1 MQDDR
6 QIIISPSVFLAPKV
20 MEAPEGLTIMQIVTR
35 MYEVSGT
42 HPACR
47 YYDVLV
53 EIDGVPVPRSRWDV
67 IPPADAHV
75 LIHAHV
81 HGGRG
86 KNPLRTILT
95 ILVVVV
101 AAAATWYA
109 GGAGGWGTAGA
120 LGLKGAAAAGYGAV
134 VGAAVSTAGML
145 LVDAIAPIRQ
155 PSQKSRSYSDS
166 DTYFIQG
173 ARNQIKP
180 YDPVPVIL
188 GRHKMVPP
196 LGTKPYTE
204 LLGNDEY
211 LRMLFVWG
219 YGPLKIENIRIGDT
233 PIENYEGVEIET
245 VEGREGDPPL
255 TLMPDVVETEGIGI
269 ELVHADGPITRTAKA
284 GAKELSV
291 DILFPHG
298 LLLINKKGK
307 RYAVTVSVSVE
318 YREIGAATWTAA
330 HTFTV
335 TDKTTSAI
343 RRGFRWKVNAAKQ
356 YEIRLNRITR
366 DIADDHYLDTVTWS
380 VMRSFIGTKPVPFP
394 HPLAMTAIRIKATD
408 QLQGIIDNLSGIVS
422 SYAPV
427 WDKITG
433 KWSGEA
439 VTSNPA
445 ALFRLV
451 LTSNANARKRSSLQ
465 INDDNLGEFYEF
477 CEAGGYKF
485 NMVRDFQASVWDTLG
500 DIAAAARAAPCLP
513 DGKWGVTMD
522 DADKPVVQHISPR
535 NSWGF
540 QAEKTL
546 YHHPHAFRVRFN
558 NELDEWNTDE
568 RIVYDDGYSAV
579 NATLFE
585 AIEFPGITCPDLAWK
600 FGRYHIA
607 QARLR
612 PETYSVYMDYEH
624 LVCRRGSKVR
634 ISHDVPLW
642 GSGYGRVKSITTD
655 GDNTT
660 GVVLDD
666 KVPMEAGKNYVCR
679 FRLADADNTSL
690 LLSVNTVVGETSEL
704 TFQSPVPTASGPQA
718 GDLAMFG
725 QAERETVEL
734 LVKGIERADDL
745 VARLIL
751 VDVGEA
757 IYDADKGTIPPFNP
771 STTSPMDISRIAPPA
786 PQITRVESGTAAL
799 LITATGITSR
809 IFVTL
814 QASGT
819 MRVDKFIVRYRDVE
833 SSPWSYAEAHADSPT
848 AILSPVS
855 DGESYEIQ
863 AQSVSIYGPKS
874 SWSASV
880 YETVVGQ
887 SEPPADVTGFAC
899 NIISSG
905 AHLSWDP
912 LIAADLSHYR
922 IRWSPL
928 TSGATWAGSVD
939 LVTKASASSTAI
951 TVPAMIGSYLIKGVD
966 YSGSESAVAAV
977 ATSSIARVAGLNYV
991 ASIESPPWEGTA
1003 DGLAYFE
1010 SSGGLR
1016 LILDTSQGNATL
1028 VESGHYT
1035 FGAIDLVSVY
1045 TSRVSAQIDCVSVD
1059 LLSDL
1064 YDHDDLYAI
1073 PNLYGDVEGKTD
1085 AWLEI
1090 STTNDDPAG
1099 TPAWSDWMPFII
1111 GDYTARA
1118 FRFRVYGQGTPPSI
1132 TPVITRVVI
1141 GVDME
1146 DRTVSFAETIPVG
1159 GTRISFDSP
1168 FAVPPEIGIAIL
1180 NGQEGDYYEI
1190 TNKNEG
1196 GFDIV
1201 FTNGGASVSR
1211 NITGIAKAYGAKEV
1225 I

>member
-20 MEAPEGLTIMQIVTR
+20 MQAPEGLTIMQIVTR
-35 MYEVSGT
+35 MYEVSGVPT
-42 HPACR
+42 ACR

-53 EIDGVPVPRSRWDV
+53 EIDGVPVPRSGWDM
-67 IPPADAHV
+67 IPSADAHV
-75 LIHAHV
+75 LIHAPV
-81 HGGRG
+81 HGGGR
-86 KNPLRTILT
+86 KNPLRTVLT

-101 AAAATWYA
+101 AAAATAYA

-120 LGLKGAAAAGYGAV
+120 LGLKGAAAAGYSAV
-134 VGAAVSTAGML
+134 VGAAVATAGMM
-145 LVDAIAPIRQ
+145 LVDAIAPIRSE
-155 PSQKSRSYSDS
+155 SQKSGSYSDS

-188 GRHKMVPP
+188 GRHKVVPP

-211 LRMLFVWG
+211 LRMLFIWG

-245 VEGREGDPPL
+245 VEGREDDPPL

-284 GAKELSV
+284 EAKELSV

-307 RYAVTVSVSVE
+307 RYAITVTVSVE
-318 YREIGAATWTAA
+318 YRQVGAETWTPV

-366 DIADDHYLDTVTWS
+366 DIANDQYLDTVTWS

-408 QLQGIIDNLSGIVS
+408 QLQGVIDNLSGVVS

-427 WDKITG
+427 WDNVAGTWG
-433 KWSGEA
+433 GEA
-439 VTSNPA
+439 VTSNPG
-445 ALFRLV
+445 ALSRLV
-451 LTSNANARKRSSLQ
+451 LTSNANARKRSSSQ
-465 INDDNLGEFYEF
+465 INDDVLGEFYEF
-477 CEAGGYKF
+477 CEANGYKF
-485 NMVRDFQASVWDTLG
+485 NMVRDFQASVWDTLA
-500 DIAAAARAAPCLP
+500 DIMAAGRAAPCMI
-513 DGKWGVTMD
+513 DGTWGVTMD
-522 DADKPVVQHISPR
+522 DADKPVVQHITPR

-546 YHHPHAFRVRFN
+546 YHHPHGFRVRFN
-558 NELDEWNTDE
+558 NEDNEWNTDE
-568 RIVYDDGYSAV
+568 RIVYDDGYSAS

-585 AIEFPGITCPDLAWK
+585 SIEFPGITNPDLVWK
-600 FGRYHIA
+600 FGRFHIA

-634 ISHDVPLW
+634 VSHDVPLW

-666 KVPMEAGKNYVCR
+666 KVPMEAGKSYVCR
-679 FRLADADNTSL
+679 FRLADEGNTSL
-690 LLSVNTVVGETSEL
+690 LLSVDTVVGETAEL
-704 TFQSPVPTASGPQA
+704 TFQTPIPTVSGPQA

-725 QAERETVEL
+725 QAERETAEL
-734 LVKGIERADDL
+734 IVKGIERADDL

-751 VDVGEA
+751 VDVGA
-757 IYDADKGTIPPFNP
+757 AVYDADKGTIPVFNP
-771 STTSPMDISRIAPPA
+771 MTSSPTDISRIAPPA
-786 PQITRVESGTAAL
+786 PQIARVESGTAAL

-814 QASGT
+814 QKSGDT
-819 MRVDKFIVRYRDVE
+819 RIDKFIVRFRDVE
-833 SSPWSYAEAHADSPT
+833 SSPWSYAEAHFDSPT

-863 AQSVSIYGPKS
+863 AQAVSIYGPKS
-874 SWSASV
+874 PWSASV

-899 NIISSG
+899 NIISSD

-951 TVPAMIGSYLIKGVD
+951 TVPATIGSYLIKGVD
-966 YSGSESAVAAV
+966 YAGSESAIAAV
-977 ATSSIARVAGLNYV
+977 ATSNIARVAGLNYV

-1010 SSGGLR
+1010 SAGGLR
-1016 LILDTSQGNATL
+1016 LILDSSTL
-1028 VESGHYT
+1028 VESGYYT
-1035 FGAIDLVSVY
+1035 FGAIDLGAVY
-1045 TSRVSAQIDCVSVD
+1045 TGRVSAQISCTAVD

-1090 STTNDDPAG
+1090 STTNDDPDG

-1111 GDYTARA
+1111 EDRTARA

-1132 TPVITRVVI
+1132 TPVITEIVI

-1159 GTRISFDSP
+1159 GTRVSFDSP

-1190 TNKNEG
+1190 TNKDEG